1 MTDPPVDRTADQLVT
16 LPEEADVVICG
27 AGPIGAATAYFLA
40 RTSPHLQVVVLHDS
54 PSDDPADDPSDDPG
68 HTTTYRYSGGSIRW
82 TWADP
87 VKREMTTET
96 AEFAR
101 GLLADGVDL
110 AAIENSY
117 HLLHT
122 GEHIPAL
129 NISAARLVSHLLER
143 ASDADARIVPD
154 TAVEGVRPDGSGH
167 LVETSRGTIRAGR
180 ALVAL
185 GAANTRLFPQTCAE
199 LEKRQLFVL
208 DLPVPPERELMPHT
222 IVPIGDGFG
231 YVFVK
236 SVEGR
241 LRVLAGQEDIVEDED
256 TTGAVD
262 YWTTLLD
269 RGLATALP
277 WLSEAKVEQILW
289 GFDIAQKKLVLDEP
303 NPGLLVASCGSA
315 VRSAAW
321 LGRTLAERL
330 AV

>member
-1 MTDPPVDRTADQLVT
+1 MTDLPADLTTDQIVP
-16 LPEEADVVICG
+16 LPAEADVAICG
-27 AGPIGAATAYFLA
+27 AGPIGAATAHFLA
-40 RTSPHLQVVVLHDS
+40 RTSPHLRVVVIHDS
-54 PSDDPADDPSDDPG
+54 GGDDPDDDPR
-68 HTTTYRYSGGSIRW
+68 HATTYRYSGGSIRW

-87 VKREMTTET
+87 VKREMTSET
-96 AEFAR
+96 AEFVR

-110 AAIENSY
+110 AALENTY
-117 HLLHT
+117 HLVHT

-129 NISAARLVSHLLER
+129 NISAARLVSHLLEQ
-143 ASDADARIVPD
+143 ASDAGAQIVPD
-154 TAVEGVRPDGSGH
+154 TVVEDVRSDGSGH
-167 LVETSRGTIRAGR
+167 LIETSRGTIRAGR
-180 ALVAL
+180 VLVAL
-185 GAANTRLFPQTCAE
+185 GAANTRLFPSTGAE

-208 DLPVPPERELMPHT
+208 DLPVPPERERMPHT
-222 IVPIGDGFG
+222 IVPVGDGFG

-256 TTGAVD
+256 TSGAAD

-277 WLSEAKVEQILW
+277 WLGDAKVEQILW
-289 GFDIAQKKLVLDEP
+289 GVDITQKKLVLDEP
-303 NPGLLVASCGSA
+303 ADGLLVAGCGSA

-330 AV
+330 AA